1 MTLRKLAPLTLT
13 LFFAFSAIAADQTA
27 DDAFNSNYRDLEEIP
42 YPVLIA
48 ELDEQIEWLIL
59 VSAAAPPDL
68 RHKIAAIKIAIFQA
82 LKKELCAASDSEV
95 PPQID
100 RRTAAARN
108 LVAAL
113 SPKRINA
120 HDRGA
125 IAATLVRIIELEP
138 DRYCLHV

>member
-1 MTLRKLAPLTLT
+1 MTLRKLTTLT
-13 LFFAFSAIAADQTA
+13 FTLLFATLAIAADQTE
-27 DDAFNSNYRDLEEIP
+27 DDAFDSNYRDLEAIS

-68 RHKIAAIKIAIFQA
+68 RHKIDAIKISIFRE

-95 PPQID
+95 PPLID
-100 RRTAAARN
+100 RRTAATRN

-113 SPKRINA
+113 SPKRISA

-125 IAATLVRIIELEP
+125 IAATLVRIIDLEP
-138 DRYCLHV
+138 DLYCLRV